1 MSKPLDQLRQIIQ
14 QAFSE
19 QGGCA
24 WMRAQDYSS
33 IARYSIEEVY
43 ELWDAISR
51 QDVASI
57 KEELADLCLHT
68 VIYAEL
74 AQRQD
79 WFTWEEMVQAA
90 VDKQLKRRVSV
101 DQSHPSEESAHQYWH
116 QQKNLDRQQLS
127 LLEDIPDSLPPLL
140 KADQLHLLQQRLGFS
155 TPSPEQSVQQLL
167 QSARE
172 LQSVAQTNKPRKI
185 EKKLGELLK
194 QCVSVAI
201 SHGLSADAALHRAS
215 ATWCEQWRQFE
226 DFLHTLALNPRELST
241 QQIQMYWQQFLQT
254 QVDESA

>member
-1 MSKPLDQLRQIIQ
+1 MLKPLDQLRQIIQ

-24 WMRAQDYSS
+24 WMRAQDCSS

-51 QDVASI
+51 QDVGSI
-57 KEELADLCLHT
+57 KEELADLCLQT

-101 DQSHPSEESAHQYWH
+101 NQSHPSEESAHQYWY
-116 QQKNLDRQQLS
+116 QQKNLDRQQMS
-127 LLEDIPDSLPPLL
+127 LLEDIPDSFPPLL
-140 KADQLHLLQQRLGFS
+140 KADQLHQMQQRLGFS
-155 TPSPEQSVQQLL
+155 TPSPEQSVQQLM
-167 QSARE
+167 QSAGE

-185 EKKLGELLK
+185 EQKLGELLK

-201 SHGLSADAALHRAS
+201 SHGLSADAALHRAN

-226 DFLHTLALNPRELST
+226 DFLHALALNSRELSG
-241 QQIQMYWQQFLQT
+241 QQTQMYWQQFLQT